1 MRVSTLPVVLMM
13 APVVAGATAPAVAQQ
28 RSEGNSAAVVIEE
41 VVVTA
46 RLREES
52 LQEIPLSIAAF
63 TADDIRDTGA
73 RDLGDLTK
81 LTSGVVF
88 KPRASGG
95 IGGRINSNIRVRGIS
110 GGSLPNMQP
119 VSLFVDGVYA
129 LGGANVIPVHNLERV
144 EIIKGPQSAFF
155 GRNTFAGAIN
165 YVTRQPSLSE
175 YRTQLDVSAA
185 TREQYDVS
193 LINSGPIVEDVL
205 GYSLDLRAYSRGRQ
219 FTATD
224 GGALGEE
231 NSKSAAFA
239 LFAEPSEQLSMKA
252 RIFYQE
258 DDDGPAATAFFQAG
272 LLAPTCN
279 GRQVQGLDKDGNRVT
294 GTLGAFWCGRVPA
307 PGEQFAPIVSTN
319 TSLSPASFVQVRRA
333 YDARSG
339 ELLPEAARPDF
350 LIDHT
355 VRTKMLDDAPGMD
368 RMGVRRDTLRTSI
381 NVDYEFA
388 GGYVGSL
395 VGGYNEMGLNYLID
409 YDRTDAE
416 AWYSSDPQWGRD
428 YSIEARFTSPADNR
442 LRWLGGAT
450 YYNQKFVA
458 GGAGGTLISGCISGL
473 AGMPAAGVC
482 DEASGGIGPVITT
495 TPLTGGDLAEVWGIF
510 GSVSYDL
517 TDTLTLDIEA
527 RYMEDKRTT
536 TFLAGTYSDDLAT
549 TYEQWTPR
557 VILTYKPSPNTTLYG
572 QLSRGALPGVLNGV
586 VAICSPDE
594 FLTPYVSPITGELST
609 ASECAQLAAQ
619 LPGGTANGSTPSQEL
634 NALEIGWKQSALD
647 EQLRFN
653 LTGYLYEW
661 KNLLSQQRPV
671 FVRDATDPNARDGIP
686 NAFATTLGVFVPGTQ
701 RLYGLELE
709 SGYAVTPELDVQLN
723 VSWNKNEWTRFS
735 STTSAAYYPFENLE
749 GKEQVLYPEWFAN
762 LAVTY
767 GRALSERWDWYSRA
781 DLSYTGKQWVD
792 QPNLAW
798 IDDYALLNAALGF
811 KKDDLRI
818 EVFARNLTA
827 EDAWMTGERGIDFAQ
842 VGDWAFRHQGIGL
855 VPQDKRSF
863 GVRIS
868 QSF

>member
-1 MRVSTLPVVLMM
+1 MRVSTLPVVLFM
-13 APVVAGATAPAVAQQ
+13 APVAGVTLPAAAQQ
-28 RSEGNSAAVVIEE
+28 SEGASSASTLIEE

-46 RLREES
+46 RLREER
-52 LQEIPLSIAAF
+52 LQEIPLAIAAF
-63 TADDIRDTGA
+63 TADDIRETGA
-73 RDLGDLTK
+73 HDLGDLTK
-81 LTSGVVF
+81 RTAGVTF

-110 GGSLPNMQP
+110 GGSLPNLQP
-119 VSLFVDGVYA
+119 ASLFVDGVYA

-165 YVTRQPSLSE
+165 YVTKQPSLSE
-175 YRTQLDVSAA
+175 FRTQLDVSAA
-185 TREQYDVS
+185 THEQFDVS
-193 LINSGPIVEDVL
+193 VLTSGPIVDDAL
-205 GYSLDLRAYSRGRQ
+205 GYSLDLRSYSRGRQ

-239 LFAEPSEQLSMKA
+239 LFAEPTDQLSMKA
-252 RIFYQE
+252 RVYYQE

-272 LLAPTCN
+272 LLAPTCR
-279 GRQVQGLDKDGNRVT
+279 GRQVQGLDNSGATVT
-294 GTLGAFWCGRVPA
+294 RTLGAFWCGQVPE

-319 TSLSPASFVQVRRA
+319 TSLSPASFAQVRRA

-339 ELLPEAARPDF
+339 TLLPAESRPDF
-350 LIDHT
+350 LIDNAI
-355 VRTKMLDDAPGMD
+355 RTSLLDDAPSLD
-368 RMGVRRDTLRTSI
+368 RMGLRRDTLRTSL
-381 NVDYEFA
+381 NVDYEFG

-416 AWYSSDPQWGRD
+416 AWYSADPQWGRD
-428 YSIEARFTSPADNR
+428 YSIEARFSSPADRR
-442 LRWLGGAT
+442 LRWLSGAT

-482 DEASGGIGPVITT
+482 DQANNGIGPVITT

-510 GSVSYDL
+510 GSISYDL
-517 TDTLTLDIEA
+517 TDTLTLDVEA
-527 RYMEDKRTT
+527 RYMEDERTT
-536 TFLAGTYSDDLAT
+536 TLLAGTYSDDLAT

-557 VILTYKPSPNTTLYG
+557 VILSYKPSQRTTIYA
-572 QLSRGALPGVLNGV
+572 QLSRGALPGVLNGA
-586 VAICSPDE
+586 VAICSPE
-594 FLTPYVSPITGELST
+594 AFLTPYISPITGQPST
-609 ASECAQLAAQ
+609 ASECEQLAAQ
-619 LPGGTANGSTPSQEL
+619 LPGGKANRSTPSQEL
-634 NALEIGWKQSALD
+634 NALEIGWKQSALAD
-647 EQLRFN
+647 QLRFN

-671 FVRDATDPNARDGIP
+671 FVRDATDPNFRDRVP
-686 NAFATTLGVFVPGTQ
+686 NAFATTLGVFVPGSQ

-709 SGYAVTPELDVQLN
+709 SGYAITPALEVQLN
-723 VSWNKNEWTRFS
+723 VSWNKNEWTKFS
-735 STTSAAYYPFENLE
+735 STTSSVYYPFENLK

-781 DLSYTGKQWVD
+781 DLSYTGKQWID

-798 IDDYALLNAALGF
+798 INDYALLDAALGF
-811 KKDDLRI
+811 KRDDLRL
-818 EVFARNLTA
+818 EVFARNLTG
-827 EDAWMTGERGIDFAQ
+827 EDAWATGERGIDFAQ